1 MNDFICKIVVL
12 DDDPTGIQTVN
23 GVSVYTDWSEKSIR
37 EGFREKN
44 NLFFLLT
51 NSRAMTEEETIAT
64 HRLIGERVVKAS
76 RESGIPFL
84 IISRGDSTLRG
95 HYPAETETLRRT
107 IEQVSDIRYDG
118 EVICPFFPQGGRY
131 TSGNIHYVSDGGR
144 LIPAGETEFARDKT
158 FGYKNSHLG
167 KWVEEKT
174 GGTYAWEQQ
183 CYIEL
188 ETLRNRDYDR
198 IEEQLLQVVD
208 FTKVIVNAMSYDD
221 LYVFKTSLLRAM
233 RSGKHFLFRTAAAF
247 VQVMGGIED
256 RSLLTAEELVEED
269 DRRGGLIV
277 IGSHVNKTTEQLN
290 ELMTLE
296 EVIPVPFYSGLVGR
310 AGEFEVEQARVQERI
325 EEELEA
331 GHTVAVY
338 TERRLLVPDSDDPE
352 DALRLSLLISDAVTG
367 FVKKLKVRP
376 RFIIAKGGITSS
388 EVGVKGL
395 GVQKAYVAGQ
405 IMPGIPVWKTGAESK
420 FPGLP
425 YVIFPGNVGEKDS
438 LKRIVSDLMK

>member
-1 MNDFICKIVVL
+1 MDDFICKIVVL

-23 GVSVYTDWSEKSIR
+23 GVSVYTDWSDDSIR
-37 EGFREKN
+37 EGFKEKN

-64 HRLIGERVVKAS
+64 HRLIGERIVKAS
-76 RESGIPFL
+76 EEMKIPFL
-84 IISRGDSTLRG
+84 LISRGDSTLRG

-107 IEQVSDIRYDG
+107 IENISNIRYDG

-131 TSGNIHYVSDGGR
+131 TSGNIHYVSINGQ
-144 LIPAGETEFARDKT
+144 LVPAGETEFARDTT

-167 KWVEEKT
+167 KWVEEKS
-174 GGTYAWEQQ
+174 GGKFAWEKQ

-188 ETLRNRDYDR
+188 ETLRDRDYDR
-198 IEEQLLQVVD
+198 IEEQLLHVRN
-208 FTKVIVNAMSYDD
+208 FSKVIVNAMSYDD
-221 LYVFKTSLLRAM
+221 LYVFRAALF
-233 RSGKHFLFRTAAAF
+233 RVLKFGKHFLFRTAAAF
-247 VQVMGGIED
+247 VQVMGGIGE
-256 RSLLTAEELVEED
+256 RPLLTAEELV
-269 DRRGGLIV
+269 DRDNKNGGLIV
-277 IGSHVNKTTEQLN
+277 IGSHVKKTTEQLE

-296 EVIPVPFYSGLVGR
+296 EIIPIPFFSGLVR
-310 AGEFEVEQARVQERI
+310 QPRRFGEERKRVQDYM
-325 EEELEA
+325 EEELAA

-367 FVKKLKVRP
+367 FVKNLKVRP

-395 GVQKAYVAGQ
+395 GVRKAYVAGQ
-405 IMPGIPVWKTGAESK
+405 ILPGIPVWKTGQESK

-438 LKRIVSDLMK
+438 LKAIVLDMMK

>member
-1 MNDFICKIVVL
+1 MDDFICKIVVL

-23 GVSVYTDWSEKSIR
+23 GVSVYTDWSEQSIR
-37 EGFREKN
+37 EGFKEKN

-64 HRLIGERVVKAS
+64 HRIIGERVVKAS
-76 RESGIPFL
+76 KEAGIPFL

-107 IEQVSDIRYDG
+107 VEQISDIRYDG

-144 LIPAGETEFARDKT
+144 LVPAGETEFARDKT

-174 GGTYAWEQQ
+174 AGKYAWEQQ

-256 RSLLTAEELVEED
+256 RSLLTADELVGQD
-269 DRRGGLIV
+269 NRHGGLIV
-277 IGSHVNKTTEQLN
+277 VGSHVRKTTEQLK
-290 ELMTLE
+290 ELLTLE

-310 AGEFEVEQARVQERI
+310 SGEFEAEQARVQARM

-395 GVQKAYVAGQ
+395 GVKKAFVAGQ
-405 IMPGIPVWKTGAESK
+405 VLPGIPVWKTGAESK

-425 YVIFPGNVGEKDS
+425 YVIFPGNVGDKDS
-438 LKRIVSDLMK
+438 LKMIVSDLIK

>member
-23 GVSVYTDWSEKSIR
+23 GGSVYTDWSEKSIR

-76 RESGIPFL
+76 RESDIPFL
-84 IISRGDSTLRG
+84 VISRGDSTLRG

-174 GGTYAWEQQ
+174 GGGIRLGT
-183 CYIEL
+183 
-188 ETLRNRDYDR
+188 
-198 IEEQLLQVVD
+198 
-208 FTKVIVNAMSYDD
+208 AM
-221 LYVFKTSLLRAM
+221 LY
-233 RSGKHFLFRTAAAF
+233 
-247 VQVMGGIED
+247 
-256 RSLLTAEELVEED
+256 
-269 DRRGGLIV
+269 
-277 IGSHVNKTTEQLN
+277 
-290 ELMTLE
+290 
-296 EVIPVPFYSGLVGR
+296 
-310 AGEFEVEQARVQERI
+310 
-325 EEELEA
+325 
-331 GHTVAVY
+331 
-338 TERRLLVPDSDDPE
+338 
-352 DALRLSLLISDAVTG
+352 
-367 FVKKLKVRP
+367 
-376 RFIIAKGGITSS
+376 
-388 EVGVKGL
+388 
-395 GVQKAYVAGQ
+395 
-405 IMPGIPVWKTGAESK
+405 
-420 FPGLP
+420 
-425 YVIFPGNVGEKDS
+425 
-438 LKRIVSDLMK
+438 